1 MQQKPGNVGR
11 DGSPISGLKSARK
24 KIYFHSTSVGANRN
38 PADWLEGR
46 KSICLNKYDFT
57 SMHGKFGTE
66 VKSEVKRGTRHKED
80 KKTQR

>member
-1 MQQKPGNVGR
+1 MLDVMDHQSRVSSRP
-11 DGSPISGLKSARK
+11 AK

-38 PADWLEGR
+38 PADRLEGR

-66 VKSEVKRGTRHKED
+66 VKSEVKRGARHKED
-80 KKTQR
+80 KKKHHMMA